1 MDTLEKM
8 RRQRPEVCSC
18 CGWNMVLTEVG
29 YECHNV
35 QGCAAYSTADP
46 DEIMLVPTRPEP
58 TREHP

>member
-1 MDTLEKM
+1 VLDTIEKL

-46 DEIMLVPTRPEP
+46 DDAPCPLRRNV
-58 TREHP
+58 TREQT